1 MNLYV
6 PSAADDK
13 QDEHSADDD
22 TQQIYSATMTTKSL
36 GVGTQ

>member
-13 QDEHSADDD
+13 EDEHSADDD
-22 TQQIYSATMTTKSL
+22 TQQIYSTPMTTNSL